1 MRTLISNLQVLHY
14 GVECFEGMKAYK
26 GKDGRLRLFR
36 PNMNMDRLARSASRL
51 TLPHFDKV
59 CFVFF
64 SCWFLKSV
72 DLKTKKSS
80 ALDLRQLRA
89 KSPLGTTH
97 SCFDAIRYQEFANFV
112 ADLCQIQR
120 ELLAI

>member
-59 CFVFF
+59 CFFP
-64 SCWFLKSV
+64 S
-72 DLKTKKSS
+72 
-80 ALDLRQLRA
+80 
-89 KSPLGTTH
+89 LGG
-97 SCFDAIRYQEFANFV
+97 S
-112 ADLCQIQR
+112 
-120 ELLAI
+120 